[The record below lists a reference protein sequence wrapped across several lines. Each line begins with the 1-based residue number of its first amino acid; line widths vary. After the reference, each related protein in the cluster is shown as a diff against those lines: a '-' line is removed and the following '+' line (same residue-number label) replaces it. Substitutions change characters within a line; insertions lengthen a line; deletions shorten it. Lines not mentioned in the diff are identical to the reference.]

1 MVPVSLLACLLVLA
15 AAPPDRAAQDAPA
28 EAPHRLLERV
38 AAIGAR
44 LTAGVRTP
52 ASLARVFEATLAEE
66 RRVAFERT
74 DVTFFQAPRRNGQR
88 LVAQALEVEPT
99 MVLAV
104 DFLFW
109 FGYGSAAADGK
120 PMRGEADRL
129 ALLEEGLRLLEAFPC
144 PVVVSDFP
152 DMSISVG
159 AELRPEQMPRAETLV
174 QLNARLREWAAEREG
189 VVVLPLAQLIDD
201 MRCLRP
207 FQIGERRWEPGS
219 GARLLQNDLLH
230 PNLEGLAA
238 LAQLIAVELGKRPGW
253 TAPGAFEMDP
263 GVVLARLDS
272 AKGQDTGGRRA
283 GARGRE

>member
-1 MVPVSLLACLLVLA
+1 
-15 AAPPDRAAQDAPA
+15 
-28 EAPHRLLERV
+28 
-38 AAIGAR
+38 
-44 LTAGVRTP
+44 VRTP
-52 ASLARVFEATLAEE
+52 ASLARVFEATLAQE

-74 DVTFFQAPRRNGQR
+74 DVTFFQAPRRNGER
-88 LVAQALEVEPT
+88 LVAQALEAEPT
-99 MVLAV
+99 LVLAV

-109 FGYGSAAADGK
+109 FGYGSLAVDGK
-120 PMRGEADRL
+120 PLRGEADRL
-129 ALLEEGLRLLEAFPC
+129 ALLEEGLRQLEAFPC

-159 AELRPEQMPRAETLV
+159 AELRPEQMPRAATLV
-174 QLNARLREWAAEREG
+174 QLNARLREWAAKREG

-263 GVVLARLDS
+263 GVVLARLDA
-272 AKGQDTGGRRA
+272 AKGQDAGGRR
-283 GARGRE
+283 GPARGRE